1 MHPPLP
7 NSSSPGRI
15 SITLP
20 EAPGA
25 PARELPF
32 VIGVFASLSG
42 MPEKPLGRVRDRR
55 FVSVESSNFGSVMT
69 ACAPRLVISVA
80 NKLSDDEDASQIKVE
95 LAFRG
100 MEDFRPESIVR
111 QMPVL
116 GELMAL
122 RGRLASLLTSVQ
134 AVDGLDEMLH
144 DAVTCSDKLD
154 RLREEIAPKPDTPPQ
169 RPSQQ
174 PVQAA
179 RPELQTPPPQTT
191 PSPGGGVWSTAEVA
205 EASPSLLD
213 QFVDA
218 SNATT
223 PYQREETRDGL
234 TQFISQVLDGKM
246 TTGFDVEQMIHVRI
260 SAIDQLISRQVREV
274 LRHADFMSLESSW
287 RGLYFLV
294 VRTHKAANVKIQVL
308 NISKKELAAQF
319 FRQRAREDSAVARK
333 VLDQKARTVGETP
346 IGLLIGDFSIGKEPD
361 DTYLMEMMARL
372 GAAAQVPFIAAAD
385 PKLLG
390 FSSFTQIVDATL
402 PDRTFDAV
410 EYSLWSRLR
419 GRPESRYIGLVL
431 PRVLLRLPY
440 SSVDNPEIPFHFEEG
455 VDGTDQ
461 SLLLWG
467 SAAWAF
473 AARQA
478 ADFDRYGWFGAQRA
492 PDNSRELT
500 DLPAFDFWT
509 DDGDLSCLGPAEI
522 ALSDARYLELRSLGL
537 IPLCQIG
544 ETKRA
549 TFFEAWSCHK
559 PKIHPDYDPPTTYE
573 SAEIDCVLS
582 VSRIAHYLR
591 NILQTER
598 ERFQTLHECEDYLRG
613 WIAPYV
619 APDYARGT
627 SFESA
632 FPLLSAELR
641 IELPTEFRRSSSL
654 RVWLTP
660 RRAVGSLPHPVEL
673 VVQVALPLALGD
685 TSKEPVA
692 EAVQPT
698 ELSTLSPTQGTLL
711 NGFPSRRDQFI
722 HRAMM
727 AESCIVNRRLDVA
740 IAILED
746 LAEQIDRYHLDEWES
761 TQLVTHV
768 WDLLRRCYLLISDR
782 SGVDDRSAALL
793 RKICHLDPTRA
804 LN

>member
-15 SITLP
+15 SITLAG
-20 EAPGA
+20 APGA

-55 FVSVESSNFGSVMT
+55 FVSVESSNFDAVME
-69 ACAPRLVISVA
+69 AFAPRLVISIT
-80 NKLSDDEDASQIKVE
+80 NKLSGDEDASQIKVH

-116 GELMAL
+116 GELMKL

-144 DAVTCSDKLD
+144 DAVTHSDKLD

-174 PVQAA
+174 PVQAT
-179 RPELQTPPPQTT
+179 RPALQTRPPT
-191 PSPGGGVWSTAEVA
+191 PSPGGVWSRAKAAE
-205 EASPSLLD
+205 ESPSLLD
-213 QFVDA
+213 QLVEA
-218 SNATT
+218 SDATT
-223 PYQREETRDGL
+223 PYQREETRDSL
-234 TQFISQVLDGKM
+234 TQFISEVLDGNM
-246 TTGFDVEQMIHVRI
+246 TTGFDVETMIHARI
-260 SAIDQLISRQVREV
+260 YQIDQLISLQVREV
-274 LRHADFMSLESSW
+274 LGHADFMSLESSW

-308 NISKKELAAQF
+308 NITKKELAAQF

-346 IGLLIGDFSIGKEPD
+346 IGLLIGDFSISKDPE
-361 DTYLMEMMARL
+361 DTHLMEMMARL
-372 GAAAQVPFIAAAD
+372 GSAAQVPFIAAAD

-410 EYSLWSRLR
+410 EYTSWSRLR
-419 GRPESRYIGLVL
+419 SRPESRYIGLVL

-440 SSVDNPEIPFHFEEG
+440 SSVDNPEIPFRFEED
-455 VDGTDQ
+455 VDGTDR
-461 SLLLWG
+461 SRLLWG

-492 PDNSRELT
+492 PDDSGELT
-500 DLPAFDFWT
+500 DLPAFNFLTEDR
-509 DDGDLSCLGPAEI
+509 DLSCLGPAEI
-522 ALSDARYLELRSLGL
+522 VLSDARYLELRSLGL

-544 ETKRA
+544 ETGKA
-549 TFFEAWSCHK
+549 KFFEAWSCHK
-559 PKIHPDYDPPTTYE
+559 PKIDPDYDPPTTYE

-591 NILQTER
+591 DILQTER
-598 ERFQTLHECEDYLRG
+598 ERFQSLHECEDHLRR

-619 APDYARGT
+619 APDYARET

-632 FPLLSAELR
+632 FPLLSAGLR
-641 IELPTEFRRSSSL
+641 IELATEGRHSSSL

-660 RRAVGSLPHPVEL
+660 RRAVGSLPHPVE
-673 VVQVALPLALGD
+673 VVIQVALPLALGH

-692 EAVQPT
+692 EAVQST
-698 ELSTLSPTQGTLL
+698 ELSVLSPTHGAFL

-722 HRAMM
+722 HRVMM

-768 WDLLRRCYLLISDR
+768 WDLLRRCYLLIAGA